1 MIVVQSICFVIGRMI
16 GTDWHISTP
25 SPSSFVLHHVMLL
38 LMNYFMMRP
47 NDKLTN
53 DKIDLKTTAAHRT
66 MIDRK

>member
-1 MIVVQSICFVIGRMI
+1 
-16 GTDWHISTP
+16 
-25 SPSSFVLHHVMLL
+25 MLL

-66 MIDRK
+66 MIDRKWKIKAMRYSVRDGIRLKQNAFCLDDVI